1 MTDENQCAKCNKE
14 SVIFREHEGRG
25 LCEKHFSID
34 INKKVKRTIRDGNL
48 VESGDTIAVGLSGG
62 KDSAVMLEQ
71 LVEIFGERPD
81 IEIVAVAVHEG
92 IDEYRDESIS
102 AAEEMCDE
110 LGVELEVGKYS
121 DYYDLKMDDVADAG
135 AKGNCT
141 YCGIMRRDLLNKMC
155 RKVDADKMAI
165 GHNLDDEAQAIMM
178 NHIKGDTKRMARIGP
193 KDDPAE
199 HEMFVPRIKP
209 LRDVMEKEIAL
220 YSRIHDLG
228 VIDRCPHV
236 QESSLR
242 PMVKSFLNKLESQMP
257 GIKYSIVSQGREIS
271 DLVENNM
278 DWDSE
283 ENQIKECER
292 CGEPC
297 SGGLCRKCQLLDE
310 IKVAADSSEDH
321 NYEIDDEELEARLE

>member
-1 MTDENQCAKCNKE
+1 MPDENQCSKCGE
-14 SVIFREHEGRG
+14 SAVIYREHEGRG
-25 LCEKHFSID
+25 LCEEHFSID
-34 INKKVKRTIRDGNL
+34 INKKIKRTVRDGSL
-48 VESGDTIAVGLSGG
+48 VDSGDTIAVGLSGG

-71 LVEIFGERPD
+71 LVDIFGERPD
-81 IEIVAVAVHEG
+81 IDIIGVAVHEG

-102 AAEEMCDE
+102 AAEELCEE
-110 LGVELEVGKYS
+110 LGIDLKVGRYS

-141 YCGIMRRDLLNKMC
+141 YCGIMRRDLLNKLC
-155 RKVDADKMAI
+155 REIDADKLAI

-178 NHIKGDTKRMARIGP
+178 NHIKGDMKRMARIGP
-193 KDDPAE
+193 KKDPVD
-199 HEMFVPRIKP
+199 HEKFVPRIKP
-209 LRDVMEKEIAL
+209 LRDVMEKEVAL

-271 DLVENNM
+271 DLVEGNI
-278 DWDSE
+278 DWDDSD
-283 ENQIKECER
+283 NQIKECEQ

-297 SGGLCRKCQLLDE
+297 SGGLCRKCQLTEE
-310 IKVAADSSEDH
+310 IKIAADKSEGH
-321 NYEIDDEELEARLE
+321 EFELEN

>member
-1 MTDENQCAKCNKE
+1 MSEENQCSKCNRE
-14 SVIFREHEGRG
+14 TVIYREFEGRG
-25 LCEKHFSID
+25 LCKKHFSID
-34 INKKVKRTIRDGNL
+34 INKKVKRSIRDGNM

-92 IDEYRDESIS
+92 IDEYRDESIT

-110 LGVELEVGKYS
+110 LGVELKVGKYS

-141 YCGIMRRDLLNKMC
+141 YCGIMRRDLLNKLC
-155 RKVDADKMAI
+155 REVDADKMAI

-178 NHIKGDTKRMARIGP
+178 NHIKGDMKRMARIGP
-193 KDDPAE
+193 KKDPVD
-199 HEMFVPRIKP
+199 HDKFTPRIKP
-209 LRDVMEKEIAL
+209 LRDVMEKEVAL
-220 YSRIHDLG
+220 YSRLHDLG

-271 DLVENNM
+271 DLVEDNI
-278 DWDSE
+278 DWDDSD
-283 ENQIKECER
+283 NQIKECER

-310 IKVAADSSEDH
+310 IKVAADSSESH
-321 NYEIDDEELEARLE
+321 EFTIT

>member
-1 MTDENQCAKCNKE
+1 MSDENQCAKCDE
-14 SVIFREHEGRG
+14 EAVIFREHEGRG

-48 VESGDTIAVGLSGG
+48 VESEDTIAVGLSGG
-62 KDSAVMLEQ
+62 KDSAVMLQQ
-71 LVEIFGERPD
+71 LVDIFGERPD
-81 IEIVAVAVHEG
+81 IEIVGVAVHEG
-92 IDEYRDESIS
+92 IDDYRDESIS
-102 AAEEMCDE
+102 AAEELCDD
-110 LGVELEVGKYS
+110 LGVSLKVGKYS

-141 YCGIMRRDLLNKMC
+141 YCGIMRRDLLNKLC
-155 RKVDADKMAI
+155 REVDADKMAI

-193 KDDPAE
+193 KDDPAD
-199 HEMFVPRIKP
+199 HEKFVPRIKP
-209 LRDVMEKEIAL
+209 LRDVMEKEVAL

-242 PMVKSFLNKLESQMP
+242 PMVKSFLNKLESEMP

-271 DLVENNM
+271 DLVEDNM

-310 IKVAADSSEDH
+310 IKVAADKSEDH
-321 NYEIDDEELEARLE
+321 DFEIDA

>member
-1 MTDENQCAKCNKE
+1 MTDETCSKCDKDA
-14 SVIFREHEGRG
+14 VINREYEGRS
-25 LCEKHFSID
+25 LCQKHFTID
-34 INKKVKRTIRDGNL
+34 INKQVKQTIREGNM
-48 VESGDTIAVGLSGG
+48 VESGETIAVGLSGG

-81 IEIVAVAVHEG
+81 IEIVGVCVHEG

-102 AAEEMCDE
+102 AAEELCDE
-110 LGVELEVGKYS
+110 LGVELEVGRYE

-141 YCGIMRRDLLNKMC
+141 YCGIFRRDLLNKLC
-155 RKVDADKMAI
+155 REVDADKMAI

-178 NHIKGDTKRMARIGP
+178 NHIKGDMKRMARIGP
-193 KDDPAE
+193 KDDPAD
-199 HEMFVPRIKP
+199 HEMFVERIKP
-209 LRDVMEKEIAL
+209 LRDVMEKEVAL

-236 QESSLR
+236 QETTLR

-257 GIKYSIVSQGREIS
+257 GIKYSIVSQGRDLS
-271 DLVENNM
+271 DM
-278 DWDSE
+278 IQDDIDWDE
-283 ENQIKECER
+283 EDSIQRCER

-297 SGGLCRKCQLLDE
+297 SGGVCRKCQLLTD
-310 IKVAADSSEDH
+310 IKKAADESEDH
-321 NYEIDDEELEARLE
+321 DFEYEEEKETI